1 MGVRA
6 YEKTG
11 FKESGRRRQS
21 RRSGGELR
29 DEIFMQCLSDEFE
42 SLVLGRT
49 FAPDGSRLGSYP
61 PLSFLCLR
69 HRFSRVLISASA
81 PFSLGS

>member
-6 YEKTG
+6 YEKAG
-11 FKESGRRRQS
+11 FKEFGRRRQS

-42 SLVLGRT
+42 SPVLGRT
-49 FAPDGSRLGSYP
+49 FAPDGSR
-61 PLSFLCLR
+61 
-69 HRFSRVLISASA
+69 
-81 PFSLGS
+81 